1 MSTPHFTIVTLH
13 PPGETG
19 LGTSVALGVVGM
31 RTLKGARQEAVMETQ
46 SQLTLLDLIEA
57 VAEVTDSEA
66 EQVSVVAHLVNSGR
80 VRLTGNFRGSQL
92 R

>member
-1 MSTPHFTIVTLH
+1 MDTRTTGTLAQR
-13 PPGETG
+13 
-19 LGTSVALGVVGM
+19 SVP
-31 RTLKGARQEAVMETQ
+31 QEADMETQ

-80 VRLTGNFRGSQL
+80 VRLTGNFRGAQL

>member
-1 MSTPHFTIVTLH
+1 M
-13 PPGETG
+13 
-19 LGTSVALGVVGM
+19 GTSS
-31 RTLKGARQEAVMETQ
+31 RTGARQEAEMETPQ

-80 VRLTGNFRGSQL
+80 VRLSGTFRGAQL

>member
-1 MSTPHFTIVTLH
+1 
-13 PPGETG
+13 
-19 LGTSVALGVVGM
+19 
-31 RTLKGARQEAVMETQ
+31 METS

-80 VRLTGNFRGSQL
+80 VRLTGNLRGAQL

>member
-1 MSTPHFTIVTLH
+1 LLRFCRTIGTPA
-13 PPGETG
+13 GR
-19 LGTSVALGVVGM
+19 A
-31 RTLKGARQEAVMETQ
+31 ARKEVVMEIQ

-80 VRLTGNFRGSQL
+80 VRLIGNFRGQAI

>member
-1 MSTPHFTIVTLH
+1 
-13 PPGETG
+13 
-19 LGTSVALGVVGM
+19 M
-31 RTLKGARQEAVMETQ
+31 RTTGTPARTSGARQEAVMETQ

-80 VRLTGNFRGSQL
+80 VRLTGNFRGRKIQ
-92 R
+92 

>member
-1 MSTPHFTIVTLH
+1 M
-13 PPGETG
+13 
-19 LGTSVALGVVGM
+19 LGTLARS
-31 RTLKGARQEAVMETQ
+31 GARQEVVMETQ

-80 VRLTGNFRGSQL
+80 VRLTGNFRGAKL

>member
-1 MSTPHFTIVTLH
+1 LARRLQSSSTEAPTI
-13 PPGETG
+13 
-19 LGTSVALGVVGM
+19 GTIATVDE
-31 RTLKGARQEAVMETQ
+31 RQEAAMETPP
-46 SQLTLLDLIEA
+46 QLTLLDLIEA

-80 VRLTGNFRGSQL
+80 VRLTGSFRRAQL

>member
-1 MSTPHFTIVTLH
+1 MIGTPV
-13 PPGETG
+13 PR
-19 LGTSVALGVVGM
+19 GV
-31 RTLKGARQEAVMETQ
+31 RQEVVMETQ

-92 R
+92 S

>member
-1 MSTPHFTIVTLH
+1 
-13 PPGETG
+13 
-19 LGTSVALGVVGM
+19 
-31 RTLKGARQEAVMETQ
+31 METQ

-80 VRLTGNFRGSQL
+80 VRLVGNFRGA
-92 R
+92 RIH